1 MVSPS
6 LTHSRTTS
14 AWSALLKLTW
24 VDLLRFAFG
33 QKRERHQRDS
43 IANMPV
49 TVERRVRPEGII
61 TRLRR
66 YYIDESR
73 FLMKWQYFCGF
84 IVPAGLLFLFPELSL
99 VRYDWPCTMHTHN
112 EKDIGEN

>member
-1 MVSPS
+1 M
-6 LTHSRTTS
+6 REG
-14 AWSALLKLTW
+14 WSGVGAAIDGQIRSGD
-24 VDLLRFAFG
+24 VRRLRASD
-33 QKRERHQRDS
+33 ERHQRGN
-43 IANMPV
+43 IVNMPV
-49 TVERRVRPEGII
+49 TVERRVGPEGII

-73 FLMKWQYFCGF
+73 ILMKWQYFCGF